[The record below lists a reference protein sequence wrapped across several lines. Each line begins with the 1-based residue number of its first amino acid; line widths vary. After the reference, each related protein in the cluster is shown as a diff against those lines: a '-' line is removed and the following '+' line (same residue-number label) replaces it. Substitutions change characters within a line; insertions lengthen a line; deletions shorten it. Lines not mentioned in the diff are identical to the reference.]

1 VSQTP
6 KYSSVENP
14 EKGNT
19 TLFGSYEVVVG
30 LEVHTQL
37 LTRTKLFC
45 RCENRF
51 GAPPNTLTCPVCLG
65 HPGVLPVLNAE
76 AVRLGIRAGLAAGC
90 SVSMESSFERKHYF
104 YPDLPK
110 GYQISQYARPLLT
123 GGTIPVRTGDGTR
136 LIRIHRMH
144 LEEDAGKNLH
154 AGIPDRSH
162 VDLNRAGVPLL
173 EIVSEP
179 DIRTPDEAVDYLKRL
194 RQILRATR
202 VSDGNMEEG
211 SFRCDINISV
221 RKAGTVPFGTRVEIK
236 NVNSFRFVHK
246 AMHYEIERQIALVE
260 GGEKVRQETRLFD
273 PTSGRTKAM
282 RSKEEA
288 LDYRY
293 FPEPDLP
300 SLVLDPAWIEEE
312 RQRLPELPAQRV
324 ERYCA
329 EFGLGLSDAETIVA
343 EEALCHY
350 FEEGLSCFHS
360 LKKNGVPEF
369 EKARDRWVSF
379 VLSEVFREFNRRGEE
394 ALTGVTGV
402 SHAVSLIERVL
413 SGSLSFSQAK
423 DVYSRSVEEGKTP
436 VAIIEE
442 QGLTQVSGEEELAGI
457 IDSVLAENQNEVQ
470 AFREGKDRIFG
481 FFIGQVMKKSG
492 GKANP
497 EKVNEILKR
506 KLKG

>member
-1 VSQTP
+1 VSSFPKTDTP
-6 KYSSVENP
+6 PNAH
-14 EKGNT
+14 
-19 TLFGSYEVVVG
+19 LFGGYEVVVG

-51 GAPPNTLTCPVCLG
+51 GAEPNSLTCPVCLG
-65 HPGVLPVLNAE
+65 HPGVLPVLNAQ

-90 SVSMESSFERKHYF
+90 AVSTNSSFERKHYF

-123 GGTIPVRTGDGTR
+123 GGSIPVRSGEGTR
-136 LIRIHRMH
+136 PIRIHRMH

-154 AGIPDRSH
+154 AGIPDKSH
-162 VDLNRAGVPLL
+162 VDLNRSGVPLL

-211 SFRCDINISV
+211 SFRCDINLSV
-221 RKAGTVPFGTRVEIK
+221 RKPGTVPYGTRVEIK

-246 AMHYEIERQIALVE
+246 AMVYEIERQIALVE
-260 GGEKVRQETRLFD
+260 GGERVRQETRLFD
-273 PTSGRTKAM
+273 PASGRTKAM

-300 SLVLDPAWIEEE
+300 ALVIDPLIVEEE
-312 RQRLPELPAQRV
+312 RGNLPELPERRI
-324 ERYCA
+324 ERYRE
-329 EFGLGLSDAETIVA
+329 EFGLGLSDAETLVA
-343 EEALCHY
+343 EESLCLY
-350 FEEGLSCFHS
+350 FEEGLFRLREPRGSS
-360 LKKNGVPEF
+360 PADF

-379 VLSEVFREFNRRGEE
+379 VLSEVLREFNRRGEE
-394 ALTGVTGV
+394 VLSGPTGAL
-402 SHAVSLIERVL
+402 HAVDLIDRVL
-413 SGSLSFSQAK
+413 SGDLSFSQAK
-423 DVYSRSVEEGKTP
+423 EVYIRSVEEGTP
-436 VAIIEE
+436 PVQLIQAL
-442 QGLTQVSGEEELAGI
+442 GLTQLSGEEELSGI
-457 IDSVLAENQNEVQ
+457 ADSVMAENPKEVESY
-470 AFREGKDRIFG
+470 RSGKDRLFG
-481 FFIGQVMKKSG
+481 FFVGQVMKKSG

-497 EKVNEILKR
+497 EKVNEILKT
-506 KLKG
+506 KLRGEG

>member
-1 VSQTP
+1 VTRSANGEDVP
-6 KYSSVENP
+6 FVH
-14 EKGNT
+14 
-19 TLFGSYEVVVG
+19 LFGGYEVVVG

-51 GAPPNTLTCPVCLG
+51 GADPNTLTCPVCLG
-65 HPGVLPVLNAE
+65 HPGVLPVLNGE

-90 SVSMESSFERKHYF
+90 SVSLVSSFERKHYF

-123 GGTIPVRTGDGTR
+123 GGSIPVRTERGTR

-246 AMHYEIERQIALVE
+246 AMVYEIERQVALVE

-300 SLVLDPAWIEEE
+300 SLVVDPLWIEEE
-312 RQRLPELPAQRV
+312 RKNLPELPAMRV
-324 ERYCA
+324 ERYRS

-343 EEALCHY
+343 EEALGAY
-350 FEEGLSCFHS
+350 FEEGLSRLGRTRGS
-360 LKKNGVPEF
+360 SGDGF

-379 VLSEVFREFNRRGEE
+379 VLSEVLRELNRRGEE
-394 ALTGVTGV
+394 VLSGQTGPLA
-402 SHAVSLIERVL
+402 AVALIERVL
-413 SGSLSFSQAK
+413 EGGLSFSQAK
-423 DVYSRSVEEGKTP
+423 EVYIRSLEEGKTP
-436 VAIIEE
+436 VDLIEAL
-442 QGLTQVSGEEELAGI
+442 GLTQLSGEEELSGI
-457 IDSVLAENQNEVQ
+457 VDAVLAENPKELE
-470 AFREGKDRIFG
+470 AYRGGKDRLFG
-481 FFIGQVMKKSG
+481 FFVGQVMKKSA

-497 EKVNEILKR
+497 EKVNDILKT
-506 KLKG
+506 KLGG

>member
-1 VSQTP
+1 MTGQETREDEGAPFRV
-6 KYSSVENP
+6 
-14 EKGNT
+14 
-19 TLFGSYEVVVG
+19 GSWEIVVG

-65 HPGVLPVLNAE
+65 HPGVLPVLNGL

-90 SVSMESSFERKHYF
+90 TVSPVSSFERKHYF

-123 GGTIPVRTGDGTR
+123 GGHLRVDSGTGTR

-154 AGIPDRSH
+154 AGIPDCSH

-179 DIRTPDEAVDYLKRL
+179 DIRSPDEAVDYLKRL
-194 RQILRATR
+194 RQILRACR

-211 SFRCDINISV
+211 SFRCDINLSI
-221 RKAGTVPFGTRVEIK
+221 RKAGTLPFGTRVEIK

-246 AMHYEIERQIALVE
+246 AMMHEVERQVELVE
-260 GGEKVRQETRLFD
+260 SGGRVRQETRLFD
-273 PTSGRTKAM
+273 PVSGRTKPM

-300 SLVLDPAWIEEE
+300 LLVVDPDWIAEES
-312 RQRLPELPAQRV
+312 RNLPELPAHRV
-324 ERYCA
+324 SRYCS
-329 EFGLGLSDAETIVA
+329 EFGLRPADAESIVG
-343 EEALCHY
+343 EEALGPY
-350 FEEGLSCFHS
+350 FEEGIARLRDNPST
-360 LKKNGVPEF
+360 GGAQF

-379 VLSEVFREFNRRGEE
+379 VLSEVLRELNRRGPEVLTGLSGPEQGAALMARVLDGDLSFTQAKEVYARALEEGQNPLDLVRELGVSQLSGEE
-394 ALTGVTGV
+394 ALAGLVD
-402 SHAVSLIERVL
+402 AVLLENPRE
-413 SGSLSFSQAK
+413 
-423 DVYSRSVEEGKTP
+423 VE
-436 VAIIEE
+436 
-442 QGLTQVSGEEELAGI
+442 
-457 IDSVLAENQNEVQ
+457 
-470 AFREGKDRIFG
+470 AFRGGKDRLFG
-481 FFIGQVMKKSG
+481 FFVGQVMKKSG
-492 GKANP
+492 GTAHP
-497 EKVNEILKR
+497 EKVNDILR
-506 KLKG
+506 TKLKG